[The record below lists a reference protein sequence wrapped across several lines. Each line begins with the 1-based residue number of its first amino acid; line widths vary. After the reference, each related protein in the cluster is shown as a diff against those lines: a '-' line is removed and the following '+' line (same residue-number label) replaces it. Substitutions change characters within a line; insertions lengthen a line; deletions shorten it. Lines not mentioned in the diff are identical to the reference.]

1 MVVVVVVVRFS
12 VDEEGGGLLLG
23 FGFASWSIAII
34 SSLDE
39 GPPDFFAGRGGGGG
53 GGGGGGFFVVRVRL
67 ACFAAACARRALQG
81 SNRSILEWRVWRWLG
96 RLGLEPVLRTCV
108 HCITSTCS

>member
-1 MVVVVVVVRFS
+1 MVVVVVVVVVVVRFS

-39 GPPDFFAGRGGGGG
+39 GPPEFFAGRGGGGG

-67 ACFAAACARRALQG
+67 ACFAAACARSALQG
-81 SNRSILEWRVWRWLG
+81 SNRVSILERRSGGVEWSGGQRFELG
-96 RLGLEPVLRTCV
+96 
-108 HCITSTCS
+108 